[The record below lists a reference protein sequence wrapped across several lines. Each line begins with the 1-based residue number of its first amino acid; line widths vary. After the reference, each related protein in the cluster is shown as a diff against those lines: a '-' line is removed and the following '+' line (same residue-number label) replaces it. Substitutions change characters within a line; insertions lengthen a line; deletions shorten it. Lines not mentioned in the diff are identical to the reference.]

1 MKGQIFMDYESRLSI
16 SFYREVATINQEHHI
31 FLVQHLKT
39 HKFYV
44 KKILDVFHTEIYHQL
59 KDHPV
64 KGLPQ
69 IYELCEEDGKLI
81 IIEEYI
87 SGETFD
93 EYITNHGTLS
103 NTMVADYILQLC
115 DILSQL
121 HQLSPAI
128 IHRDIKPSN
137 VMITT
142 FGNVVLLD
150 LNTAKYADSSKNKDT
165 MLLGTQG
172 YAAPEQYGFGSSN
185 IQTDIYGVGVL
196 LNMLLT
202 GELPSNAMSAGPFS
216 DIIKKSTQIR
226 PVDRYQ
232 SVDELKQAILDLALV
247 SAQNKS
253 CKNQTLRSFLPPGY
267 RNKNL
272 FHMLIA
278 TFGYAMVFYI
288 GCTLTVENATPV
300 VLLIERS
307 FFILII
313 LLMIFFSG
321 NYRNVQHVFPFCTS
335 KNKLIRL
342 LAIIVYDFLIFL
354 TLMTLMS
361 IVETFFI

>member
-1 MKGQIFMDYESRLSI
+1 MDYESRLSI

-142 FGNVVLLD
+142 FGKFLDPIADKLLVNTMFIIFAAQGVVPIVAVLIMIWR
-150 LNTAKYADSSKNKDT
+150 DT
-165 MLLGTQG
+165 IVDAVRMLISQKGLVLAAEYLGKVKTVAQML
-172 YAAPEQYGFGSSN
+172 A
-185 IQTDIYGVGVL
+185 IILVL
-196 LNMLLT
+196 LNNVPF
-202 GELPSNAMSAGPFS
+202 EFYNIPVMS
-216 DIIKKSTQIR
+216 I
-226 PVDRYQ
+226 
-232 SVDELKQAILDLALV
+232 
-247 SAQNKS
+247 
-253 CKNQTLRSFLPPGY
+253 
-267 RNKNL
+267 
-272 FHMLIA
+272 
-278 TFGYAMVFYI
+278 MVWF
-288 GCTLTVENATPV
+288 A
-300 VLLIERS
+300 
-307 FFILII
+307 
-313 LLMIFFSG
+313 
-321 NYRNVQHVFPFCTS
+321 
-335 KNKLIRL
+335 
-342 LAIIVYDFLIFL
+342 
-354 TLMTLMS
+354 TLMS
-361 IVETFFI
+361 VLSGASYVIQSRSYFMETM